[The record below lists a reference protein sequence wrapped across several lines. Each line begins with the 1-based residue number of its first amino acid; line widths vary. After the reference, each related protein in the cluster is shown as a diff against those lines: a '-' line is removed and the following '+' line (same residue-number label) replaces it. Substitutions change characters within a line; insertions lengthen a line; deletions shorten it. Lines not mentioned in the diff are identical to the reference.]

1 MPQVKP
7 DVETFARIRVVGV
20 GGSGGSAIHRMMA
33 SRIQGVDFVAVN
45 TDAQALHH
53 CLAPRKIHIGKT
65 TTRGLGA
72 GMNPDIGRQAAEESR
87 EDIEEAVRGSDMVFI
102 TCGMGGGTG
111 TGAAPI
117 VAEAAK
123 ESGALTVAVVTR
135 PFSFEGL
142 QRNRIAESGIEELKE
157 RVDTIIVIPNDRLL
171 TIIDRKTSL
180 ISSFEIVDDVLRQAV
195 QGISDLI
202 TLPGIVN
209 VDFADVKAIMKDA
222 GSALMGIGR
231 ATGDDRAQEA
241 ARAAINSPLLE
252 VSINGAKGVL
262 FNISGGSDLSM
273 SEVNEAAQIITES
286 IDRDAKVIFGAVIDD
301 KLKKGEIKVTVVATG
316 FNSDVTE
323 AKSLVNDASSFL
335 KARESYAPR
344 RDDNNNEESIVLK
357 TAKPQGKAFEGQVS
371 LVDEEDENDDEFVVP
386 AFIRRKM
393 K

>member
-1 MPQVKP
+1 MPQIKP
-7 DVETFARIRVVGV
+7 DVETFARIKVVGV
-20 GGSGGSAIHRMMA
+20 GGSGGAAIHRMMA
-33 SRIQGVDFVAVN
+33 SRIQGVEFVAVN

-53 CLAPRKIHIGKT
+53 CQAPHKIHIGKNT
-65 TTRGLGA
+65 THGLGA
-72 GMNPDIGRQAAEESR
+72 GMNPDIGRQAAEENRDDMSQTLKG
-87 EDIEEAVRGSDMVFI
+87 ADMVFI

-117 VAEAAK
+117 VAEAAR
-123 ESGALTVAVVTR
+123 ETGALVVAVITR

-142 QRNRIAESGIEELKE
+142 QRGRIAEVGIEQLKD
-157 RVDTIIVIPNDRLL
+157 RVDTLIIIPNDRLL

-180 ISSFEIVDDVLRQAV
+180 VNAFEIVDDVLRQAV

-202 TLPGIVN
+202 TMPGIVN

-231 ATGDDRAQEA
+231 ASGEDRAQEA

-262 FNISGGSDLSM
+262 FNISGGADLTM
-273 SEVNEAAQIITES
+273 NEVNEAAQIITES
-286 IDRDAKVIFGAVIDD
+286 IDRDAKVIFGAVVDD
-301 KLKKGEIKVTVVATG
+301 KLKKGEIKITVVATG
-316 FNSDVTE
+316 FNNTASENRSLFQEIAVPLRPKE
-323 AKSLVNDASSFL
+323 AMFQEETKENMAFKNKVKDFETQVSSLS
-335 KARESYAPR
+335 E
-344 RDDNNNEESIVLK
+344 EES
-357 TAKPQGKAFEGQVS
+357 
-371 LVDEEDENDDEFVVP
+371 DDEFVVP

>member
-53 CLAPRKIHIGKT
+53 CLAPRKIHIGKN

-87 EDIEEAVRGSDMVFI
+87 EEIEEAIRGSDMVFI

-180 ISSFEIVDDVLRQAV
+180 VSSFEIVDDVLRQAV

-252 VSINGAKGVL
+252 VSINGPKEFYL
-262 FNISGGSDLSM
+262 TFL
-273 SEVNEAAQIITES
+273 
-286 IDRDAKVIFGAVIDD
+286 
-301 KLKKGEIKVTVVATG
+301 VA
-316 FNSDVTE
+316 
-323 AKSLVNDASSFL
+323 
-335 KARESYAPR
+335 P
-344 RDDNNNEESIVLK
+344 I
-357 TAKPQGKAFEGQVS
+357 
-371 LVDEEDENDDEFVVP
+371 
-386 AFIRRKM
+386 
-393 K
+393 

>member
-53 CLAPRKIHIGKT
+53 CLAPRKIHIGKN

-87 EDIEEAVRGSDMVFI
+87 EEIEEAIRGSDMVFI

-123 ESGALTVAVVTR
+123 ESGALTVAVITR
-135 PFSFEGL
+135 PCSFQGL
-142 QRNRIAESGIEELKE
+142 QRSRIAESGIEELRE
-157 RVDTIIVIPNDRLL
+157 RVDTIIIIPNDRLL

-209 VDFADVKAIMKDA
+209 VDFADVKAVMKDA

-262 FNISGGSDLSM
+262 FNISGGADLSM

-316 FNSDVTE
+316 FNAESME
-323 AKSLVNDASSFL
+323 AKSLLNDAAPFFRVKEISSVR
-335 KARESYAPR
+335 KEG
-344 RDDNNNEESIVLK
+344 DEEPVFFK
-357 TAKPQGKAFEGQVS
+357 TAKPQAKAFETQVS
-371 LVDEEDENDDEFVVP
+371 SVNEEDDTDDEFVVP

>member
-1 MPQVKP
+1 MPQIKP
-7 DVETFARIRVVGV
+7 DVETFAKIKVVGV
-20 GGSGGSAIHRMMA
+20 GGSGGSAIHRMMT
-33 SRIQGVDFVAVN
+33 SKIQGVDFVAVN

-53 CLAPRKIHIGKT
+53 CQAPRKIHIGKS

-87 EDIEEAVRGSDMVFI
+87 EEIESSIKGSDMVFI

-123 ESGALTVAVVTR
+123 ESGALTVAVITR

-142 QRNRIAESGIEELKE
+142 QRSKIAEVGIEELKE
-157 RVDTIIVIPNDRLL
+157 RVDTMIIIPNDRLL

-180 ISSFEIVDDVLRQAV
+180 INAFEIVDDVLRQAV

-209 VDFADVKAIMKDA
+209 LDFADVKAVMKDA
-222 GSALMGIGR
+222 GSALIGIGR

-262 FNISGGSDLSM
+262 FNVSGGSDLSM

-286 IDRDAKVIFGAVIDD
+286 VDRDAKVIFGAVQDD
-301 KLKKGEIKVTVVATG
+301 RLKKGEIKITVVATG
-316 FNSDVTE
+316 FSSMPEET
-323 AKSLVNDASSFL
+323 KSLFHGVSLRPKDVFSKPSDQTSKTL
-335 KARESYAPR
+335 K
-344 RDDNNNEESIVLK
+344 
-357 TAKPQGKAFEGQVS
+357 GKGFEAQVS
-371 LVDEEDENDDEFVVP
+371 SIDDEDGYDDFVVP
-386 AFIRRKM
+386 AFIRKKM

>member
-1 MPQVKP
+1 MPQIKP
-7 DVETFARIRVVGV
+7 DVETFARIKVVGV

-53 CLAPRKIHIGKT
+53 CQAPRKIHVGKT

-87 EDIEEAVRGSDMVFI
+87 EEIEEALRGSDMVFI

-123 ESGALTVAVVTR
+123 ESGALTVAVITR

-142 QRNRIAESGIEELKE
+142 QRNRIAEAGIEELKE
-157 RVDTIIVIPNDRLL
+157 RVDTMITIPNDRLL

-180 ISSFEIVDDVLRQAV
+180 INSFEIVDDVLRQAV

-202 TLPGIVN
+202 TMPGIVN

-231 ATGDDRAQEA
+231 ASGEDRAQEA

-262 FNISGGSDLSM
+262 FNISGGPDLSM

-286 IDRDAKVIFGAVIDD
+286 IDRDAKVIFGAVLDD

-316 FNSDVTE
+316 FSTE
-323 AKSLVNDASSFL
+323 AAGGKSLLQDVSSFL
-335 KARESYAPR
+335 KTKEASLSSKKDEMAES
-344 RDDNNNEESIVLK
+344 VFLK
-357 TAKPQGKAFEGQVS
+357 TIKPQNKSFETQVS
-371 LVDEEDENDDEFVVP
+371 SLSEEDTDDEFEVP

>member
-7 DVETFARIRVVGV
+7 DVETFARIKVVGV
-20 GGSGGSAIHRMMA
+20 GGSGGSAIHRMMT

-53 CLAPRKIHIGKT
+53 CQAPRKIHIGKN

-72 GMNPDIGRQAAEESR
+72 GMNPDIGRQAAEENR
-87 EDIEEAVRGSDMVFI
+87 EEIEEALRGSDMVFI

-111 TGAAPI
+111 TGASPI

-123 ESGALTVAVVTR
+123 ESGALTVAVITR

-157 RVDTIIVIPNDRLL
+157 RVDTIITIPNDRLL

-180 ISSFEIVDDVLRQAV
+180 INAFEIVDDVLRQAV
-195 QGISDLI
+195 QGISDLV
-202 TLPGIVN
+202 TMPGIVN

-252 VSINGAKGVL
+252 VAINGAKGVL
-262 FNISGGSDLSM
+262 FNISGGTDLSM

-301 KLKKGEIKVTVVATG
+301 KLKKGEIKITVVATG
-316 FNSDVTE
+316 FNPEAVSA
-323 AKSLVNDASSFL
+323 AKSFMPDTASFL
-335 KARESYAPR
+335 KNKEAAFGR
-344 RDDNNNEESIVLK
+344 RDEPGEAVALK
-357 TAKPQGKAFEGQVS
+357 TAKSPARGFETQVS
-371 LVDEEDENDDEFVVP
+371 SLNEEEEEDDEFVVP

>member
-53 CLAPRKIHIGKT
+53 CLAPRKIHIGKN

-87 EDIEEAVRGSDMVFI
+87 EEIEEAIRGSDMVFI

-180 ISSFEIVDDVLRQAV
+180 VSSFEIVDDVLRQAV

-262 FNISGGSDLSM
+262 FNISGGADLSM

-316 FNSDVTE
+316 FNSEVSE
-323 AKSLVNDASSFL
+323 GKSLLNDTSSFL
-335 KARESYAPR
+335 KPRESYVPR
-344 RDDNNNEESIVLK
+344 RDDGGEENILLK
-357 TAKPQGKAFEGQVS
+357 TVKPQGKAFEGQVS
-371 LVDEEDENDDEFVVP
+371 SVNEEDENDDEFIVP

>member
-1 MPQVKP
+1 MPQIKP
-7 DVETFARIRVVGV
+7 DVETFAKIKVVGV
-20 GGSGGSAIHRMMA
+20 GGSGGSAIHRMMT

-53 CLAPRKIHIGKT
+53 CQAPRKIHIGKN

-72 GMNPDIGRQAAEESR
+72 GMNPDIGRQAAEEGR
-87 EDIEEAVRGSDMVFI
+87 EEIEEAIRGSDMVFI

-117 VAEAAK
+117 IAEAAK

-142 QRNRIAESGIEELKE
+142 QRGRIAETGIEELRE
-157 RVDTIIVIPNDRLL
+157 RVDTMIIIPNDRLL

-180 ISSFEIVDDVLRQAV
+180 INAFEIVDDVLRQAV

-209 VDFADVKAIMKDA
+209 LDFADVKAVMKDA
-222 GSALMGIGR
+222 GSALIGIGR

-262 FNISGGSDLSM
+262 FNVSGGADLSM

-286 IDRDAKVIFGAVIDD
+286 VDRDAKVIFGAVQDD
-301 KLKKGEIKVTVVATG
+301 KLKKGEIKITVVATG
-316 FNSDVTE
+316 FSSIPDETRSLFHGASQIMKPKE
-323 AKSLVNDASSFL
+323 ALFRSVDP
-335 KARESYAPR
+335 RELSA
-344 RDDNNNEESIVLK
+344 LK
-357 TAKPQGKAFEGQVS
+357 TPKSKNFEAQVS
-371 LVDEEDENDDEFVVP
+371 SVEEEENNDDDFIVP